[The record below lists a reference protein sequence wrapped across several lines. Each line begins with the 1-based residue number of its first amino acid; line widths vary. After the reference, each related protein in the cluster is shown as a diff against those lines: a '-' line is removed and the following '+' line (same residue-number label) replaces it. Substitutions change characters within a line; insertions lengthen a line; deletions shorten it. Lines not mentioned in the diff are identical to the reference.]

1 MPAFEFEYDH
11 AKAFGVRFQW
21 NVVPVRIAGEDSV
34 RGVEF
39 ACTESGTLK
48 ILEGANFTIGCDM
61 VIVALGQSKL
71 GALLGN
77 RLNIVDGRVVADP
90 ATGATSNP
98 KYFAAGDCASGG
110 REVVD
115 AVAEGK
121 RAAHGMIRHFGGTHG

>member
-1 MPAFEFEYDH
+1 
-11 AKAFGVRFQW
+11 
-21 NVVPVRIAGEDSV
+21 
-34 RGVEF
+34 
-39 ACTESGTLK
+39 
-48 ILEGANFTIGCDM
+48 M

-71 GALLGN
+71 GAMLGDRVKIAN
-77 RLNIVDGRVVADP
+77 GRVVADP

-121 RAAHGMIRHFGGTHG
+121 RAARGIMDSCHG